1 MRKTG
6 LEKIFYTAILCLF
19 VLSLT
24 TTAFGQGRSGGRG
37 GGVGGGRGSSSNPGG
52 QPSGIGVDRGLG
64 TASVRS
70 NGRSDDGLGN
80 ASNRSNGRSDAGLDR
95 ARLAADNSRQADKD
109 LREHPGIANT
119 LHVNANDL
127 RSGYQAALAVNPN
140 LKFGQYVAAT
150 RLGQNLHS
158 RFPNVTR
165 DAILAGLASGDS
177 LGRTLQNLGLS
188 SNQASEAKKQA
199 EREIKNARK

>member
-1 MRKTG
+1 MSKTE

-19 VLSLT
+19 VVSLT
-24 TTAFGQGRSGGRG
+24 TTVFGQGRSGGRG
-37 GGVGGGRGSSSNPGG
+37 GGQGSSAGNSGG
-52 QPSGIGVDRGLG
+52 PPSGVGVDRGIG
-64 TASVRS
+64 NASGRS

-80 ASNRSNGRSDAGLDR
+80 ASDRSNGRSAAGLDR
-95 ARLAADNSRQADKD
+95 ARMAAENGHQADKD
-109 LREHPGIANT
+109 LRDHPGIANT

-150 RLGQNLHS
+150 RLEQNLHS
-158 RFPNVTR
+158 RFPNITR

-188 SNQASEAKKQA
+188 SNEASEAKKQA
-199 EREIKNARK
+199 EREMKNARK